1 MEKEEIVQKYNEWNL
16 KKQKINFS
24 ERPLDELI
32 YFKEGDV
39 WWCSIGMNVG
49 SESFGK
55 GKNFRRPV
63 LVIKKLS
70 ADLCVALPITSQQK
84 IGTWFE
90 DVLLNGENR
99 YVMLYQ
105 IRTLNKKRFT
115 IKIGELEDNDFKKVK
130 EKLKTLLE
138 FF

>member
-1 MEKEEIVQKYNEWNL
+1 MENEDFIQKFDEWNIKKKNIQFFERPPGEEI
-16 KKQKINFS
+16 
-24 ERPLDELI
+24 
-32 YFKEGDV
+32 YFREGDV
-39 WWCSIGMNVG
+39 WWCSIGLNVG

-70 ADLCVALPITSQQK
+70 ADLCIALPITSQQK

-90 DVLLNGENR
+90 NITLNNENR
-99 YVMLYQ
+99 YIMLYQ
-105 IRTLNKKRFT
+105 IRVLNKKRFT
-115 IKIGELEDNDFKKVK
+115 IKIGDINYLDFKRVK

-138 FF
+138 LS